1 MIEPNDRSTL
11 TEALQPPPGY
21 RFDAGVAT
29 TYSLSLGTVLGLP
42 AHMAVLPGQEG
53 TAEDDPVRALEGLR
67 RVSQKL
73 SVFCERGRLEAP
85 PRGNALAVMAE
96 GMVHEVRAKHGGSF
110 HPKLWALRFVA
121 EDKGTMPK
129 HRLRLLVLT
138 RNLTWDRCWD
148 LTLCLEGEP
157 MQTKP
162 EGNRNKAVADLL
174 RWLPLNVV
182 GKAPDAARQAMISS
196 LAKDIERAS
205 WQLPEGFTQL
215 DLHVLGMGP
224 RPAPWAPFADDE
236 KTSEALII
244 SPFVADHALRVV
256 ASRCTGPVRVISRSD
271 ELDQV
276 SPSVLD
282 DLVGVHV
289 LKPEMDLS
297 EGEEDGDGDMLHGL
311 HAKMA
316 VFQRG
321 QRVHVAVGSANYTNR
336 ILREGTNVEVVAELS
351 GMLQK
356 LPPPSQWLG
365 ENYLAPML
373 DSYTPATEKDPEVA
387 ERREI
392 ENRLDTLRAQVAK
405 VDWVL
410 ACAPAQEASW
420 MLSLSSRN
428 LHLEGCTLQ
437 AWPLAV
443 LAERARPVVGGM
455 AELGTFASHEVSA
468 LVGFRLTLEDARA
481 AALGVGPVCFAL
493 EAKLKGASGDR
504 GDALMA
510 HLLGNRAAFLRYLGL
525 LLDDP
530 TLAGGAGGGAATKD
544 RKGKDAAGLVTD
556 SPLFERLLRMY
567 AREPERLQ
575 TIDRMVKRL
584 KGREV
589 AGEPC
594 LPDEFVALWNVVGKA
609 VGKGRAR

>member
-29 TYSLSLGTVLGLP
+29 TYSLSLGALLGLP

-67 RVSQKL
+67 RASQKL
-73 SVFCERGRLEAP
+73 AVFCERGRVGAP
-85 PRGNALAVMAE
+85 ARGNALAVMAE

-110 HPKLWALRFVA
+110 HPKLWALRFIA
-121 EDKGTMPK
+121 ENKGTTPK
-129 HRLRLLVLT
+129 HRVRLLVLT

-157 MQTKP
+157 MPAKP
-162 EGNRNKAVADLL
+162 EDNRNKAVADLL

-196 LAKDIERAS
+196 LAKDIERAK
-205 WQLPEGFTQL
+205 WELPEGFTQL
-215 DLHVLGMGP
+215 QLHVLGMGT
-224 RPAPWAPFADDE
+224 RPAPWVPFADDGN
-236 KTSEALII
+236 TSEALII
-244 SPFVADHALRVV
+244 SPFVAGHALQVM
-256 ASRCTGPVRVISRSD
+256 ASRCSGAVQVISRSD

-282 DLVGVHV
+282 GLGGVHV
-289 LKPEMDLS
+289 LKPEADLS
-297 EGEEDGDGDMLHGL
+297 EGEEDVDGDMLHGL

-336 ILREGTNVEVVAELS
+336 ILQEGTNVEVVAELS
-351 GMLQK
+351 GMLRK
-356 LPPPSQWLG
+356 LPSPSQWLG
-365 ENYLAPML
+365 EKYLAPML
-373 DSYTPATEKDPEVA
+373 DSYTPAAEPDPEVA

-392 ENRLDTLRAQVAK
+392 EDRLDTLRAQVAK
-405 VDWVL
+405 VEWVM
-410 ACAPAQEASW
+410 ACARAQDAGW
-420 MLSLSSRN
+420 KLLLSSSN
-428 LHLEGCTLQ
+428 LHIEGCTLQ

-443 LAERARPVVGGM
+443 LAERAQPVVGGK

-468 LVGFRLTLEDARA
+468 LVGFRLALEDVRA
-481 AALGVGPVCFAL
+481 AALGVGSVCFAL
-493 EAKLKGASGDR
+493 EAKLKDAPGDR

-530 TLAGGAGGGAATKD
+530 TLAGGASGGEAKSP
-544 RKGKDAAGLVTD
+544 KGKGAAGLATD
-556 SPLFERLLRMY
+556 SPLFERLLRIY

-575 TIDRMVKRL
+575 TIDRVVKRL

-589 AGEPC
+589 AGESC

-609 VGKGRAR
+609 VGKGGAR

>member
-29 TYSLSLGTVLGLP
+29 TYSLSLGALLGLP

-53 TAEDDPVRALEGLR
+53 TAEDDFVRSLEGLR
-67 RVSQKL
+67 RASQKL
-73 SVFCERGRLEAP
+73 AVFCERGRVEAP

-129 HRLRLLVLT
+129 YRVRLLVLT
-138 RNLTWDRCWD
+138 RNLTWDHCWD
-148 LTLCLEGEP
+148 LTLCLESESI
-157 MQTKP
+157 QAKP
-162 EGNRNKAVADLL
+162 EDNQNKAVADLL

-182 GKAPDAARQAMISS
+182 GKGPDAASKAMITS
-196 LAKDIERAS
+196 LAKDIERAR

-215 DLHVLGMGP
+215 DLHVLGMGTQP
-224 RPAPWAPFADDE
+224 GQWAPFANDG

-244 SPFVADHALRVV
+244 SPFVADCALQVV
-256 ASRCTGPVRVISRSD
+256 AKYCTGPVHVISRSE

-276 SPSVLD
+276 SPSVLNRFS
-282 DLVGVHV
+282 GKHV

-297 EGEEDGDGDMLHGL
+297 EGEEDGHGDMLHGL

-321 QRVHVAVGSANYTNR
+321 KRVHLAVGSANYTKR
-336 ILREGTNVEVVAELS
+336 VLQEGTNVEVVVELS
-351 GMLQK
+351 GMLRN
-356 LPPPSQWLG
+356 LPSPSQWLG
-365 ENYLAPML
+365 EKYLGPML
-373 DSYTPATEKDPEVA
+373 DSYTPAAEQGPEVA

-392 ENRLDTLRAQVAK
+392 EDRLDTLRAQVAK
-405 VDWVL
+405 ADWVL
-410 ACAPAQEASW
+410 ACAPAQDAGW
-420 MLSLSSRN
+420 MLSLSSPN
-428 LHLEGCTLQ
+428 LHLEDCTLQ

-443 LAERARPVVGGM
+443 LAERARPVVGGK
-455 AELGTFASHEVSA
+455 AELGTFACHEVSA
-468 LVGFRLTLEDARA
+468 LLGFRLALEDVRA

-493 EAKLKGASGDR
+493 EATLKGAPNDR

-530 TLAGGAGGGAATKD
+530 TLAGSASGGETKG
-544 RKGKDAAGLVTD
+544 RKGKGAAGLATD
-556 SPLFERLLRMY
+556 SLLFERLLRIY

-594 LPDEFVALWNVVGKA
+594 LPDEFVTLWNVVGKA
-609 VGKGRAR
+609 VGKGRAG